1 MNATTALQTLTAPE
15 LRGAI
20 AHSKAALRRYRDAV
34 KWHAWCDKAD
44 KDYNDMPRRFSKDS
58 KHDMY
63 ADVRYLNTLL
73 ARPRAEQLPDVY
85 RSLLAAKEAGWISAG
100 TTVPAPPAST
110 YITVAPQTV

>member
-1 MNATTALQTLTAPE
+1 MNTTTALQTFTRPEVTA
-15 LRGAI
+15 AK
-20 AHSKAALRRYRDAV
+20 AHCKGALRRYRDAV
-34 KWHAWCDKAD
+34 KWHAWCERAD

-58 KHDMY
+58 KYDMY

-85 RSLLAAKEAGWISAG
+85 QSLLAAKEAGWISAG
-100 TTVPAPPAST
+100 TTVPVPPAST